1 MDAVA
6 PHPQALAH
14 YTDRNI
20 ISVPLSQIATNQQL
34 QDIVF
39 DQSFKVA
46 CPANHAA
53 ALQPPCSILHGAL
66 MRRHSDVTAV
76 RKNHSVRVALR

>member
-1 MDAVA
+1 MGSEGCGPA
-6 PHPQALAH
+6 PQALAH

-46 CPANHAA
+46 LP
-53 ALQPPCSILHGAL
+53 LQPACALLAPCTLNMQG
-66 MRRHSDVTAV
+66 
-76 RKNHSVRVALR
+76 

>member
-1 MDAVA
+1 MKAVA
-6 PHPQALAH
+6 RLPQALAH

-20 ISVPLSQIATNQQL
+20 ISVPLSQIGTNQQL

-46 CPANHAA
+46 LPHPTSLRPAS
-53 ALQPPCSILHGAL
+53 ALSPPTMAGW
-66 MRRHSDVTAV
+66 
-76 RKNHSVRVALR
+76 

>member
-1 MDAVA
+1 MASPIPAERHDHWGLRAVV

-20 ISVPLSQIATNQQL
+20 ISVPLSQIGTNQQL

-46 CPANHAA
+46 APFRTCS
-53 ALQPPCSILHGAL
+53 ALQLPCSLTREA
-66 MRRHSDVTAV
+66 
-76 RKNHSVRVALR
+76 

>member
-1 MDAVA
+1 M
-6 PHPQALAH
+6 PSCQAALLAKSERLRYLYSPTH
-14 YTDRNI
+14 NEDRNI

-46 CPANHAA
+46 LP
-53 ALQPPCSILHGAL
+53 LQPACALLAPCTLNMKG
-66 MRRHSDVTAV
+66 
-76 RKNHSVRVALR
+76 